1 MVAKVAPLPQAVQ
14 YMRPWELLVVVVVV
28 VVVRT
33 LVTMIVLT
41 A

>member
-1 MVAKVAPLPQAVQ
+1 VVAKVAPLPQAVQ
-14 YMRPWELLVVVVVV
+14 YMRPWELVVVVVV
-28 VVVRT
+28 VVVPT

>member
-14 YMRPWELLVVVVVV
+14 YMRPWELVVVVVV
-28 VVVRT
+28 VVVPT